1 MLSATSLAGKIRI
14 PGCLLVGRA
23 EPDARLSSSKSA
35 LQRVSKIQVDH
46 IQRHSSGISTTAKTL
61 NKIVL
66 ADAWGRSGTSGNG
79 VIGSKAAVGTDARC
93 RFVDI
98 SLFETAPREAD
109 CCPLGNE
116 VAETAV
122 RAWH

>member
-1 MLSATSLAGKIRI
+1 VLSQRL
-14 PGCLLVGRA
+14 
-23 EPDARLSSSKSA
+23 RLSSPKSA
-35 LQRVSKIQVDH
+35 LQRVSQIRADH
-46 IQRHSSGISTTAKTL
+46 IQRHSSGISTTAKTR

-66 ADAWGRSGTSGNG
+66 ADAWGRRGTCGNG
-79 VIGSKAAVGTDARC
+79 VIGSKAAVGTDAR
-93 RFVDI
+93 RRLVDI

-109 CCPLGNE
+109 CCPLGDE